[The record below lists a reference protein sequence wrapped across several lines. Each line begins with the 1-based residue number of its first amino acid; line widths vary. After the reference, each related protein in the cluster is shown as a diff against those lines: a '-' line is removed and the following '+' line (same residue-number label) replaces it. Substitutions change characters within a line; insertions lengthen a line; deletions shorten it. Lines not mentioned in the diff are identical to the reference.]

1 MDRFTRNYSIG
12 LAIATILLFTL
23 LLYEN
28 PVVSDLNNLLEEDT
42 ELSSYP
48 YTFRVLRVNNGYAI
62 MSTPRS
68 SEFPVFRALGIIYP
82 KLANKPQ
89 DNPDLMQAQDRL
101 ATLQKKAK
109 AIVINDERIKGA
121 SWELD
126 KEWLSS
132 HGVQLVS
139 PQ

>member
-12 LAIATILLFTL
+12 LAIATLLLFTL
-23 LLYEN
+23 LMYEN
-28 PVVSDLNNLLEEDT
+28 PVVSDLNDQLEADT

-48 YTFRVLRVNNGYAI
+48 YAFRVLRVNNGYAI

-68 SEFPVFRALGIIYP
+68 SEFPVFQALGIIYP
-82 KLANKPQ
+82 KLANRPQ
-89 DNPDLMQAQDRL
+89 DDPELMQAQDRL

-109 AIVINDERIKGA
+109 AIVIKDERIKGA

-126 KEWLSS
+126 REWLSS
-132 HGVQLVS
+132 HGVLLVGNR
-139 PQ
+139 